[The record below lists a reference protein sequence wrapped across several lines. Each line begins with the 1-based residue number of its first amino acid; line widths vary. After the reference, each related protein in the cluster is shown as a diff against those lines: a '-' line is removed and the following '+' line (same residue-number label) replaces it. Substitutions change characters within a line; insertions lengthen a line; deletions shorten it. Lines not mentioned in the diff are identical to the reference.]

1 MMDWIYLLYIVV
13 LFFLLTP
20 GVLLRLPPN
29 ANKITVAATHAIV
42 FGIVW
47 QLTHRFV
54 LLRTV
59 PHMIMPN
66 L

>member
-1 MMDWIYLLYIVV
+1 MDLLFTLYIVL

-20 GVLLRLPPN
+20 GVLLRLPPRGSTM
-29 ANKITVAATHAIV
+29 TVAATHAIV

-47 QLTHRFV
+47 QLTHKFV
-54 LLRTV
+54 WLRTM

-66 L
+66 M

>member
-1 MMDWIYLLYIVV
+1 MDWIFTLYIVL

-47 QLTHRFV
+47 QLTHKFV
-54 LLRTV
+54 WLATV
-59 PHMIMPN
+59 PHMIMPSM
-66 L
+66 